1 MNAAVSRILC
11 GALLLWGAADRVSAG
26 EISVGDPL
34 ERVYEVLGSPD
45 GYMQI
50 EDREWVYYDRGK
62 ITAREG
68 VVESVSLVSQDEAD
82 RVRARDEA
90 DWRALQAR
98 RAARIREGEHI
109 RNQVLA
115 DPQFLSLSAARRVA
129 YWEAFQQQHPE
140 VNIEGVYQAARR
152 EYQREQEQQR
162 LAAAEQRR
170 LMELEA
176 RVREAE
182 QRARDAEYRA
192 AGPRVNYYYPAPV
205 VVRTQPVIVYPVT
218 PVAHKVA
225 YPGIRASYG
234 YYTGGRTYGTW
245 GGSTIRHRHVHQ
257 GYSVRVAF

>member
-1 MNAAVSRILC
+1 MNAARRGLIQGGLMILIVVFS
-11 GALLLWGAADRVSAG
+11 VSAE

-34 ERVYEVLGSPD
+34 DRVYEILGVPD

-50 EDREWVYYDRGK
+50 DDREWVYYDRGK

-90 DWRALQAR
+90 EWRAVQAR
-98 RAARIREGEHI
+98 RAARVREGERI
-109 RNQVLA
+109 RNQVLSDA
-115 DPQFLSLSAARRVA
+115 RFLSMTAAQRVS
-129 YWEAFQQQHPE
+129 YWEGFQQQYPE
-140 VNIEGVYQAARR
+140 VNIDGVYQATRR
-152 EYQREQEQQR
+152 EYQRDQDQQR
-162 LAAAEQRR
+162 LAQAEQRR
-170 LMELEA
+170 LSELET

-205 VVRTQPVIVYPVT
+205 VVRTLPVFVHPVT
-218 PVAHKVA
+218 QKRT

-234 YYTGGRTYGTW
+234 YHTGGRTYGTW
-245 GGSTIRHRHVHQ
+245 GGYSPQHYHMDR